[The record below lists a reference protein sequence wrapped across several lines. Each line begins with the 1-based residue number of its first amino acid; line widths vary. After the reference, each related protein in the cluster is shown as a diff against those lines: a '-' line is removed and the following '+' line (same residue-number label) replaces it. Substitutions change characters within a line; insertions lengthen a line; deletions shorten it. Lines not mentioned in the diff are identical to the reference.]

1 LPQSIEGEDR
11 TMTIDDD
18 LETHESPS
26 TPLNHMLRCS
36 PAALSYRQTGHFLPG
51 PWLMRALSRVTRGE
65 IRAGAVPPRRRAQ
78 RGRSRPL

>member
-1 LPQSIEGEDR
+1 LNRRLPQSIEGEDR

-36 PAALSYRQTGHFLPG
+36 PAIGKPVISCPVLG
-51 PWLMRALSRVTRGE
+51 
-65 IRAGAVPPRRRAQ
+65 
-78 RGRSRPL
+78 